1 MLITLFCYYR
11 IIIIIVIVLD
21 VLMFVDYELR
31 VLHAECVVCIN
42 FSVEII
48 LKGGRMLLVT

>member
-11 IIIIIVIVLD
+11 MIIIIVIVL
-21 VLMFVDYELR
+21 LFVDYELR